1 MYRHKNKHL
10 IKDINLL
17 GEAPV
22 MKFAPE
28 PTDLLWEN
36 QEYSDK
42 KTKKGMNIFN
52 VFHLVLLFSIMILFS
67 LMKSQK
73 EKI

>member
-52 VFHLVLLFSIMILFS
+52 VFHLVLLLSIMILFS